1 MKGRIR
7 LALLDAALFAA
18 TVAALLIVGL
28 AH

>member
-7 LALLDAALFAA
+7 LALLDAALFTIAA
-18 TVAALLIVGL
+18 AALLIVGL